1 MQIIESRKEVIESL
15 NQCVSVRYRIN
26 PPFADASFAINI
38 ASVPVVAEITEIICK
53 TFKVIFFI
61 IIFLL

>member
-1 MQIIESRKEVIESL
+1 
-15 NQCVSVRYRIN
+15 
-26 PPFADASFAINI
+26 
-38 ASVPVVAEITEIICK
+38 VVAEITEIICK